1 MMEGIDVSYCQAGFD
16 FQAAADAGKEF
27 CIVRIGRTRSDGR
40 QELDDYFVDNI
51 NGAKAAGMK
60 LGIYFYSLATTEAEA
75 QQEAQWLLDTMHEY
89 LDGVDLEAG
98 IWYDVEDAVQ
108 MNGLSPEELTSVVMA
123 WVNTMNAA
131 GVYCGIYSYYSMFN
145 DNFELGSLPNY
156 VPLWVAN
163 TASVNYLKVENP
175 ELNIPVWQYSDAGNI
190 AGINVDLDVWY

>member
-16 FQAAADAGKEF
+16 FQAAADEGKEF
-27 CIVRIGRTRSDGR
+27 CIVRIGRTRRDGQ

-75 QQEAQWLLDTMHEY
+75 AQEAEWLLDTMHEY
-89 LDGVDLEAG
+89 LDGVSLEAG
-98 IWYDVEDAVQ
+98 IWLDVEAPCQ
-108 MNGLSPEELTSVVMA
+108 LTLSPADLTATVMS

-131 GVYCGIYSYYSMFN
+131 GVYVGIYSYYSMFN
-145 DNFELGSLPNY
+145 DNFELGSIPGY

-163 TASVNYLKVENP
+163 TASVNYLKAENP

-190 AGINVDLDVWY
+190 AGINVDLDVWC

>member
-27 CIVRIGRTRSDGR
+27 CIVRIGRTRRDGQ

-75 QQEAQWLLDTMHEY
+75 AQEAEWLLDTMHEY
-89 LDGVDLEAG
+89 LDGVPLEAG
-98 IWYDVEDAVQ
+98 IWLDVEAPCQ
-108 MNGLSPEELTSVVMA
+108 LTLSPADLTATVMS

-131 GVYCGIYSYYSMFN
+131 GVYVGIYSYYSMFN
-145 DNFELGSLPNY
+145 DNFELGSIPGY